1 MLVMTRIPAR
11 LSKQSVA
18 IPAIHGLLGVVA
30 EMLGLYI
37 VLAAGTSVLPR
48 SLRFTRWKLWMR
60 IEMALW
66 GTVLVTG
73 LGTYVVWYVRPL
85 H

>member
-1 MLVMTRIPAR
+1 
-11 LSKQSVA
+11 
-18 IPAIHGLLGVVA
+18 
-30 EMLGLYI
+30 
-37 VLAAGTSVLPR
+37 
-48 SLRFTRWKLWMR
+48 MR

-66 GTVLVTG
+66 GTVLATG